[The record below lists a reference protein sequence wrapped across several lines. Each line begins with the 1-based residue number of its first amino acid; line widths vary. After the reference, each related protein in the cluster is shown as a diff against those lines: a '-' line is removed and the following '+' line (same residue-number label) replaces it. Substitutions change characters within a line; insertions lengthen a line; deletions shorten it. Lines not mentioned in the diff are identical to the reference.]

1 MRTAGHGSGSCKTIG
16 SAALLW
22 LALSAPAAAH
32 DLALQLRRGADGIV
46 EGRLSYSDDR
56 PAAGSYL
63 QVRAPDDPSL
73 ATLAL
78 QTDEDGR
85 FRVPLAPRRRY
96 AITAE
101 GEEGHRVTVEIG
113 GAAADPSAAGG
124 RWPPVYLV
132 LGALLLLSL
141 PLARR
146 LRL

>member
-1 MRTAGHGSGSCKTIG
+1 VAAGGHGRRRCPSVCCL
-16 SAALLW
+16 ALLGI
-22 LALSAPAAAH
+22 ALSAPAAAH
-32 DLALQLRRGADGIV
+32 ELALQLRRSADGIV
-46 EGRLSYSDDR
+46 EGRLSYSDASA
-56 PAAGSYL
+56 AAGNY
-63 QVRAPDDPSL
+63 VRVAALDDPSL

-78 QTDEDGR
+78 QTDDDGR
-85 FRVPLAPRRRY
+85 FRLPLAPGRRY

-113 GAAADPSAAGG
+113 GAADPPPTGR